1 MSGIFPLPK
10 DALNVGSGPLNLVKC
25 HGGVEVCGLLQL
37 EHSYDPIEM
46 YGANYGYR
54 SGLNS
59 KMINHLN
66 SKVEAILADTEL
78 QAGDIVIDIGSNDG
92 TSLAAF
98 PHNLT
103 LIGVDPTIAKFSHY
117 YQPHIIQIPD
127 FFSFDNIKNVIGEKR
142 AKVVSSHSMFYDLE
156 DPVGFAIQV
165 RLVLDV
171 DGIWVFE
178 QSYMPTMVE
187 KTAYDT
193 VCHEHVEYYGLHQIV
208 WIIEQAGMRVT
219 EVEFNDTNGGSFS
232 VTATPRENINRR
244 TSSRVFEVL
253 EEEKKLG
260 FLTLDPYHEFKEKT
274 FHRRDE
280 LLVFIEDAKLEGKR
294 ICGVGAST
302 KGNTLLQFTGVTN
315 LQIESI
321 AEINPDKFGCETP
334 GTRIPI
340 ISQSEVLSTFPEYL
354 LVLPW
359 HFRSFFTESK
369 LFAGQNLLFPLP
381 HVEVISKT

>member
-1 MSGIFPLPK
+1 MSGIFPLPE
-10 DALNVGSGPLNLVKC
+10 DALKVGSGPLNLVKC
-25 HGGVEVCGLLQL
+25 HGGEQVCGLLQL
-37 EHSYDPIEM
+37 EHSYDPVEM

-54 SGLNS
+54 SGLNT

-66 SKVEAILADTEL
+66 SKVDAVLADTEL
-78 QAGDIVIDIGSNDG
+78 LAGDIVIDIGSNDG

-103 LIGVDPTIAKFSHY
+103 LIGVDPTIAKFSQY

-127 FFSFDNIKNVIGEKR
+127 FFSFENTKNVIGEKR
-142 AKVVSSHSMFYDLE
+142 AKVVVSHSMFYDLE
-156 DPVGFAIQV
+156 DPVGFANQV

-171 DGIWVFE
+171 DGVWVFE

-193 VCHEHVEYYGLHQIV
+193 VCHEHVEYYGLHQIA

-232 VTATPRENINRR
+232 VTATPRENANRK
-244 TSSRVFEVL
+244 TSLRVTEVL

-260 FLTLDPYHEFKEKT
+260 FLTLDPFHEFKKKT
-274 FHRRDE
+274 IQRRDE
-280 LLVFIEDAKLEGKR
+280 LLNFIEDAKLEGKR

-340 ISQSEVLSTFPEYL
+340 ISQSEVLSTFPDYL

-359 HFRSFFTESK
+359 HFRSFFMESK
-369 LFAGQNLLFPLP
+369 LFEGQNLLFPLP
-381 HVEVISKT
+381 HIEVIAKT